1 MFDKYSKRNTKS
13 MSNKRNCLKHLFL
26 ISLIALIFASCSP
39 SAYKPNETASV
50 RVEAMSLTTASIV
63 PGTPKPT
70 KYTLELKPSDGE
82 SIKPEPSTTG
92 IFSIPDV
99 PVGTYTV
106 IIIAYDGEK
115 EILKGEASLTVK
127 PNSENKATVIMNYIL
142 NGSGILSVT
151 IDWTGLTANNQ
162 VYTAIHDYKTLGFRA
177 VYAEGEKK
185 GHPINGVEDSGNED
199 FISWVPS
206 ENLTSGTFEYRV
218 EGLEPTS
225 GTAIV
230 FQIYTKI
237 NGNIQ
242 LIAETFPTVM
252 QIYDGL
258 VSKPDQN
265 EGQNFKLDANH
276 IISYLENVTVSKD
289 DVKPNADSP
298 STAIDITWKNPTSL
312 DADNLPF
319 YVLVTAIDNDNSSP
333 TIQVKSDPYEA
344 AGGEGSVTIS
354 GLTENHTYNIKFQV
368 IGKEG
373 YSNNTQLLT
382 GVQPKIVVEKI
393 EFVNQLNDSYTMGN
407 SITIEGKV
415 SPDNASNK
423 DYKITITDGSEV
435 NKEIAVTASTTSE
448 QRTFKFE
455 TSGNYRITLTA
466 DDNGKDVSKEIK
478 VKLATPTNLQYV
490 EEPNESGITIS
501 WKPVESAEGYKVIRV
516 IDGVDSSTE
525 IDAQTAV
532 TYTDK
537 DVDSGHTYAY
547 KVYAYRT
554 DNTLNSLPTDATTS
568 INVSIADITI
578 VMPES
583 LSEIGNVLSK
593 LKGESITIGSG
604 EQIELAIKNNIAK
617 DAYYE
622 WILNEDFDNPIKEG
636 NFDTASSLIISEE
649 NDLKKNASDGNTTN
663 SLVLR
668 VTVNGKKETATG
680 YFQVI
685 NNNSAGSLTGIKTP
699 ESLENNTVYYGEPIL
714 LEAVFANSSAEKP
727 DVTWSSS
734 NPNVMSV
741 DKTGLVT
748 TYQKGEPVEITVTV
762 NDTQETKSITLTPY
776 VKAKSIS
783 FTCNEYNILIL
794 TKPSDYEIGDSR
806 YYMKGVH
813 AFDSGASFNY
823 GSLDIG
829 KPGDNIDVSGD
840 IEISYDEDIISI
852 DELGNVT
859 PVKSGTATITARI
872 YNNFEKTEFLT
883 DSIIVYVYDFEISIN
898 NTLINSSSSWQY
910 EFDNYDANKITLKI
924 NNTPEEIDFIKSN
937 ADFEWCFEA
946 ESGNNK
952 SGLSGGSLM
961 QIVKDDKNPLIGY
974 FTRQWLVRRTPHI
987 TVLISANSKHIGT
1000 VGFVAN

>member
-162 VYTAIHDYKTLGFRA
+162 VYTAIHDYKVLGFRA

-185 GHPINGVEDSGNED
+185 GHPINGIEDSENED

-237 NGNIQ
+237 NGVNQ

-265 EGQNFKLDANH
+265 EEQNFKLDANH
-276 IISYLENVTVSKD
+276 IISYLENISEPKAAI
-289 DVKPNADSP
+289 NADNP

-312 DADNLPF
+312 ETDNLPF
-319 YVLVTAIDNDNSSP
+319 YVLVTAIDKDTPSS
-333 TIQVKSDPYEA
+333 TFSAKSESYKA
-344 AGGEGSVTIS
+344 AGGEGSVTIK
-354 GLTENHTYNIKFQV
+354 GLAENHTYNIKFQV

-382 GVQPKIVVEKI
+382 GIQPKVVVEKI
-393 EFVNQLNDSYTMGN
+393 EFVNPFNERYTMGE
-407 SITIEGKV
+407 SIKIEGKV

-423 DYKITITDGSEV
+423 DYTITITDGA
-435 NKEIAVTASTTSE
+435 EINTEIKVDASTPE
-448 QRTFKFE
+448 ENRTFEFE
-455 TSGNYRITLTA
+455 TSGNYKITLTS
-466 DDNGKDVSKEIK
+466 DDNNSKTVSQDVK
-478 VKLATPTNLQYV
+478 VKLAAPANLKYQG
-490 EEPNESGITIS
+490 EPNESGITIT
-501 WKPVESAEGYKVIRV
+501 WDPVESAEGYKIVRV
-516 IDGVDSSTE
+516 INGADSNT
-525 IDAQTAV
+525 IDNHTAT
-532 TYTDK
+532 TYKDTDVK
-537 DVDSGHTYAY
+537 SGYTYAY

-554 DNTLNSLPTDATTS
+554 DDTLNSLPTEATETV
-568 INVSIADITI
+568 NVSNADITI
-578 VMPES
+578 EFPEGT
-583 LSEIGNVLSK
+583 LDLTGIFEGLQDK
-593 LKGESITIGSG
+593 TIRLGT
-604 EQIELAIKNNIAK
+604 EDKIELKIAK
-617 DAYYE
+617 DFATGTTYE
-622 WILNEDFDNPIKEG
+622 WILNG
-636 NFDTASSLIISEE
+636 NFGKPILKGNFNDASFLTIDDDTEGLKKYPDNAS
-649 NDLKKNASDGNTTN
+649 NDLT
-663 SLVLR
+663 LR
-668 VTVNGKKETATG
+668 VKDSSGKDLGSITG
-680 YFQVI
+680 TFTVI
-685 NNNSAGSLTGIKTP
+685 NNNSAGKLMEIKTP
-699 ESLENNTVYYGEPIL
+699 ANLTNNTVYYGEPIQ
-714 LEAVFANSSAEKP
+714 LEAVFANENAAKP
-727 DVTWSSS
+727 AVTWTSSKS
-734 NPNVMSV
+734 DVMSV
-741 DKTGLVT
+741 DETGIVT
-748 TYQKGEPVEITVTV
+748 THQKGEPVEITVTV

-776 VKAKSIS
+776 VKATEIS
-783 FTCNEYNILIL
+783 FGVPEVKYLI
-794 TKPSDYEIGDSR
+794 K
-806 YYMKGVH
+806 
-813 AFDSGASFNY
+813 A
-823 GSLDIG
+823 
-829 KPGDNIDVSGD
+829 
-840 IEISYDEDIISI
+840 
-852 DELGNVT
+852 
-859 PVKSGTATITARI
+859 KSGVEITNDDYLWEPFDMGLTITAANGIDTSSEPEITYDNSIVSIDNSGIVTPLSCGSTTITVSIDDIEKSFVIHLHDFDI
-872 YNNFEKTEFLT
+872 YTSGNPTPITGQSITQEGKLIDGNKYELSIDSNNIQQDDVSLLEDLTFTWCFGESDDVSRGDTEGT
-883 DSIIVYVYDFEISIN
+883 S
-898 NTLINSSSSWQY
+898 
-910 EFDNYDANKITLKI
+910 LKI
-924 NNTPEEIDFIKSN
+924 
-937 ADFEWCFEA
+937 
-946 ESGNNK
+946 SG
-952 SGLSGGSLM
+952 SGLSGT
-961 QIVKDDKNPLIGY
+961 LI
-974 FTRQWLVRRTPHI
+974 RHWNAEEPNV
-987 TVLISANSKHIGT
+987 TVLISDGDSEIGKIWYT
-1000 VGFVAN
+1000 TKATKL

>member
-1 MFDKYSKRNTKS
+1 
-13 MSNKRNCLKHLFL
+13 
-26 ISLIALIFASCSP
+26 
-39 SAYKPNETASV
+39 
-50 RVEAMSLTTASIV
+50 MSLTTASIV

-162 VYTAIHDYKTLGFRA
+162 VYTAIHDYKVLGFRA

-185 GHPINGVEDSGNED
+185 GHPINGIEDSENED

-237 NGNIQ
+237 NGVNQ

-276 IISYLENVTVSKD
+276 IISYLENISNPDYSINEKD
-289 DVKPNADSP
+289 P
-298 STAIDITWKNPTSL
+298 STSVDITWKNPTSL

-382 GVQPKIVVEKI
+382 GIQPKIVVEKI
-393 EFVNQLNDSYTMGN
+393 EFVNPFNDSYTMGET
-407 SITIEGKV
+407 ITIEGKV

-423 DYKITITDGSEV
+423 DYKITITDGNEV
-435 NKEIAVTASTTSE
+435 NKEIDVTASTPSE
-448 QRTFKFE
+448 ERTFKFE
-455 TSGNYRITLTA
+455 TSGNYTITLTS
-466 DDNGKDVSKEIK
+466 DDNNSKTESKSLK

-490 EEPNESGITIS
+490 GEPNELGITIS
-501 WKPVESAEGYKVIRV
+501 WNAVVSADGYKVIRV
-516 IDGVDSSTE
+516 IDGTDSPTE
-525 IDAQTAV
+525 IDVQAAV
-532 TYTDK
+532 TYLDTK
-537 DVDSGHTYAY
+537 VDSGHKYAY

-554 DNTLNSLPTDATTS
+554 TDNTLNSLPTEATATV
-568 INVSIADITI
+568 NVSNADITI
-578 VMPES
+578 IMPES
-583 LSEIGNVLSK
+583 LSEIGNVLSE
-593 LKGESITIGSG
+593 LEGENITIGKG
-604 EQIELAIKNNIAK
+604 EQIKLVIKNDIAK

-636 NFDTASSLIISEE
+636 NFKDASTLIISEE
-649 NDLKKNASDGNTTN
+649 YDLKKNASDGNTTN

-699 ESLENNTVYYGEPIL
+699 ESLENNTVYYGEPIQ

-734 NPNVMSV
+734 NPDVMSV
-741 DKTGLVT
+741 DENTGFVT
-748 TYQKGEPVEITVTV
+748 TQQKGEPVTITVTV
-762 NDTQETKSITLTPY
+762 DDTKETKSITLNPY
-776 VKAKSIS
+776 VKAKSLEINNDIS
-783 FTCNEYNILIL
+783 STIYFIAEKTGVEIKDSKYSQFNLGLSVIGENDKEPSATPDINFDKDLITLDEEGNII
-794 TKPSDYEIGDSR
+794 S
-806 YYMKGVH
+806 
-813 AFDSGASFNY
+813 NN
-823 GSLDIG
+823 
-829 KPGDNIDVSGD
+829 KPGSTDVT
-840 IEISYDEDIISI
+840 ISI
-852 DELGNVT
+852 DELT
-859 PVKSGTATITARI
+859 KSFTIVILDFDIIEGEEKITGTEHKMEGA
-872 YNNFEKTEFLT
+872 EWGGT
-883 DSIIVYVYDFEISIN
+883 DYTLSLSIA
-898 NTLINSSSSWQY
+898 
-910 EFDNYDANKITLKI
+910 NYDANNLGFSAKWCFNGDVDSTSDDGLKGSTK
-924 NNTPEEIDFIKSN
+924 NEIDSN
-937 ADFEWCFEA
+937 
-946 ESGNNK
+946 N
-952 SGLSGGSLM
+952 LSA
-961 QIVKDDKNPLIGY
+961 V
-974 FTRQWLVRRTPHI
+974 FTRHASKTLNKYAKDI
-987 TVLISANSKHIGT
+987 TVTCLVYENDNNSHIATISFKAIG
-1000 VGFVAN
+1000 AKYW

>member
-26 ISLIALIFASCSP
+26 FSLIILIFASCSP

-70 KYTLELKPSDGE
+70 KYTLELKPADGE

-92 IFSIPDV
+92 SFSVPDV

-162 VYTAIHDYKTLGFRA
+162 VYTAIHDYKVLGFRA

-185 GHPINGVEDSGNED
+185 GHPINGIEDSENED

-237 NGNIQ
+237 NGVNQ

-276 IISYLENVTVSKD
+276 IISYLENISNPDYSINEKD
-289 DVKPNADSP
+289 P
-298 STAIDITWKNPTSL
+298 STSVDITWKNPTSL

-382 GVQPKIVVEKI
+382 GIQPKIVVEKI
-393 EFVNQLNDSYTMGN
+393 EFVNPFNDSYTMGET
-407 SITIEGKV
+407 ITIEGKV

-423 DYKITITDGSEV
+423 DYKITITDGNEV
-435 NKEIAVTASTTSE
+435 NKEIDVTASTPSE
-448 QRTFKFE
+448 ERTFKFE
-455 TSGNYRITLTA
+455 TSGNYTITLTS
-466 DDNGKDVSKEIK
+466 DDNNSKTESKSLK

-490 EEPNESGITIS
+490 GEPNELGITIS
-501 WKPVESAEGYKVIRV
+501 WNAVVSADGYKVIRV
-516 IDGVDSSTE
+516 IDGTDSPTE
-525 IDAQTAV
+525 IDVQAAV
-532 TYTDK
+532 TYLDTK
-537 DVDSGHTYAY
+537 VDSGHKYAY

-554 DNTLNSLPTDATTS
+554 TDNTLNSLPTEATATV
-568 INVSIADITI
+568 NVSNADITI
-578 VMPES
+578 IMPES
-583 LSEIGNVLSK
+583 LSEIGNVLSE
-593 LKGESITIGSG
+593 LEGENITIGKG
-604 EQIELAIKNNIAK
+604 EQIKLVIKNDIAK

-636 NFDTASSLIISEE
+636 NFKDASTLIISEE
-649 NDLKKNASDGNTTN
+649 YDLKKNASDGNTTN

-699 ESLENNTVYYGEPIL
+699 ESLENNTVYYGEPIQ

-734 NPNVMSV
+734 NPDVMSV
-741 DKTGLVT
+741 DENTGFVT
-748 TYQKGEPVEITVTV
+748 TQQKGEPVTITVTV
-762 NDTQETKSITLTPY
+762 DDTKETKSITLNPY
-776 VKAKSIS
+776 VKAKSLEINNDIS
-783 FTCNEYNILIL
+783 STIYFIAEKTGVEIKDSKYSQFNLGLSVIGENDKEPSATPDINFDKDLI
-794 TKPSDYEIGDSR
+794 T
-806 YYMKGVH
+806 
-813 AFDSGASFNY
+813 
-823 GSLDIG
+823 LDEEG
-829 KPGDNIDVSGD
+829 N
-840 IEISYDEDIISI
+840 IIS
-852 DELGNVT
+852 N
-859 PVKSGTATITARI
+859 
-872 YNNFEKTEFLT
+872 
-883 DSIIVYVYDFEISIN
+883 
-898 NTLINSSSSWQY
+898 
-910 EFDNYDANKITLKI
+910 NKI
-924 NNTPEEIDFIKSN
+924 
-937 ADFEWCFEA
+937 
-946 ESGNNK
+946 
-952 SGLSGGSLM
+952 
-961 QIVKDDKNPLIGY
+961 
-974 FTRQWLVRRTPHI
+974 
-987 TVLISANSKHIGT
+987 
-1000 VGFVAN
+1000 

>member
-26 ISLIALIFASCSP
+26 ISLIAMLFASCSP
-39 SAYKPNETASV
+39 SAPKPNETASV
-50 RVEAMSLTTASIV
+50 RIEVLSLSTASIV
-63 PGTPKPT
+63 PGTPNPT
-70 KYTLELKPSDGE
+70 KYILELIPPEGNGE
-82 SIKPEPSTTG
+82 SIKSESESGT
-92 IFSIPDV
+92 FSISEV
-99 PVGTYTV
+99 PIGTYTV
-106 IIIAYDGEK
+106 KITAYDGK
-115 EILKGEASLTVK
+115 NAILEGETSLTVK
-127 PNSENKATVIMNYIL
+127 PNSENKATVILNYL
-142 NGSGILSVT
+142 LTGSGVLSVT
-151 IDWTGLTANNQ
+151 INWTGLTANNQ
-162 VYTAIHDYKTLGFRA
+162 VYTAIHDYKALGFRA
-177 VYAEGEKK
+177 VYAEGSNKDK
-185 GHPINGVEDSGNED
+185 SINGINDPENEKYI
-199 FISWVPS
+199 FWVDTDK
-206 ENLTSGTFEYRV
+206 LTSGSYEYRI

-237 NGNIQ
+237 NESNQ

-298 STAIDITWKNPTSL
+298 STAIDITWTNPTSL
-312 DADNLPF
+312 DADNMPF
-319 YVLVTAIDNDNSSP
+319 YVLVTAIDNADPSKIFSEE
-333 TIQVKSDPYEA
+333 SDSYNE
-344 AGGEGSVTIS
+344 AGGKGSVTIT
-354 GLTENHTYNIKFQV
+354 GLTENHIYNIKFQV

-393 EFVNQLNDSYTMGN
+393 EFVNLFKDSYTMGG

-554 DNTLNSLPTDATTS
+554 DNTLNSLPTEATSTV
-568 INVSIADITI
+568 NVSNADIIIKFPEGTLNLTGIFEGLQDKTI
-578 VMPES
+578 RLGTED
-583 LSEIGNVLSK
+583 K
-593 LKGESITIGSG
+593 
-604 EQIELAIKNNIAK
+604 IELTIAK
-617 DAYYE
+617 DFAPGTTYE
-622 WILNEDFDNPIKEG
+622 WILNSNFENPILKG
-636 NFDTASSLIISEE
+636 NFNDASSITIDENTKGLKKYPDNAP
-649 NDLKKNASDGNTTN
+649 NDLT
-663 SLVLR
+663 LR
-668 VTVNGKKETATG
+668 VKDSSGKELGSITG
-680 YFQVI
+680 TFTVI
-685 NNNSAGSLTGIKTP
+685 NNNSAGKLMEIKAPGNLT
-699 ESLENNTVYYGEPIL
+699 NNTVYYEEPIQ
-714 LEAVFANSSAEKP
+714 LEAIFANENAVKP
-727 DVTWSSS
+727 ALTWSSK
-734 NPNVMSV
+734 NPEVMSV

-748 TYQKGEPVEITVTV
+748 THQKGEPVEITVTV

-776 VKAKSIS
+776 VKATKIS
-783 FTCNEYNILIL
+783 FADNLPTLLIKSKVGVTVNNEHYNYSMHTSIDMGL
-794 TKPSDYEIGDSR
+794 SVIGENN
-806 YYMKGVH
+806 KEATAEPIINV
-813 AFDSGASFNY
+813 N
-823 GSLDIG
+823 
-829 KPGDNIDVSGD
+829 GDNILTTENG
-840 IEISYDEDIISI
+840 IIT
-852 DELGNVT
+852 LNGNT
-859 PVKSGTATITARI
+859 GTATITATVENEAEPVSI
-872 YNNFEKTEFLT
+872 
-883 DSIIVYVYDFEISIN
+883 SIIVLDFDIVEGG
-898 NTLINSSSSWQY
+898 
-910 EFDNYDANKITLKI
+910 EKITGTQHSMYGEILKGKEYTLTLAL
-924 NNTPEEIDFIKSN
+924 TPNKYDSAEAFANLGFTTS
-937 ADFEWCFEA
+937 WCLNLETG
-946 ESGNNK
+946 ETSTGT
-952 SGLSGGSLM
+952 GGS
-961 QIVKDDKNPLIGY
+961 
-974 FTRQWLVRRTPHI
+974 TRNMLE
-987 TVLISANSKHIGT
+987 SANNFSAKFYRNASAYDTDVFSRIYKANQHIAT
-1000 VGFVAN
+1000 VSFRAIDA

>member
-26 ISLIALIFASCSP
+26 ISLIILIFSSCSP
-39 SAYKPNETASV
+39 SAYKPSETASV

-63 PGTPKPT
+63 PGTPNPSKYILELIPPEGNGEPT
-70 KYTLELKPSDGE
+70 KAE
-82 SIKPEPSTTG
+82 SESGT
-92 IFSIPDV
+92 FSVSEV
-99 PVGTYTV
+99 PIGTYTV
-106 IIIAYDGEK
+106 KITAYEGENA
-115 EILKGEASLTVK
+115 ILEGETSLTVK
-127 PNSENKATVIMNYIL
+127 PNSENKATVILNYL
-142 NGSGILSVT
+142 LTGSGILSVT
-151 IDWTGLTANNQ
+151 IDWIGLTANNQ
-162 VYTAIHDYKTLGFRA
+162 VYTAIHDYKALGFRA
-177 VYAEGEKK
+177 VYAEGDQK
-185 GHPINGVEDSGNED
+185 GHSINGIEDPVKENY
-199 FISWVPS
+199 ISWVPS
-206 ENLTSGTFEYRV
+206 EKLSSGTFEYRV
-218 EGLEPTS
+218 EGLDPTS

-237 NGNIQ
+237 NGNNQ

-276 IISYLENVTVSKD
+276 IISYLENVTVSMD
-289 DVKPNADSP
+289 GVKPNLDNP
-298 STAIDITWKNPTSL
+298 STAIDITWTNPTSL
-312 DADNLPF
+312 DADNMPF
-319 YVLVTAIDNDNSSP
+319 YVLVTAIDNADPSKKFSE
-333 TIQVKSDPYEA
+333 KSNPYEA
-344 AGGEGSVTIS
+344 AGGEGFVTIS

-407 SITIEGKV
+407 SITVEGKV

-435 NKEIAVTASTTSE
+435 NKEIAVTASTTPE

-490 EEPNESGITIS
+490 GEPDESGITIR

-516 IDGVDSSTE
+516 IDDTDSPTE
-525 IDAQTAV
+525 IDVQTAV
-532 TYTDK
+532 TYLDTK
-537 DVDSGHTYAY
+537 VDSGHTYAY

-554 DNTLNSLPTDATTS
+554 DNTLNSLPTEATTTV
-568 INVSIADITI
+568 NVSDANITI
-578 VMPES
+578 IMPES
-583 LSEIGNVLSK
+583 LSEIGNVLSE
-593 LKGESITIGSG
+593 LKGESITIGN
-604 EQIELAIKNNIAK
+604 EDQIKLVIKNNIAE

-636 NFDTASSLIISEE
+636 NFKDASTLIISEE
-649 NDLKKNASDGNTTN
+649 YDLKKNASDGNTTN

-699 ESLENNTVYYGEPIL
+699 ESLENNTVYYGEPIQ

-741 DKTGLVT
+741 DETGLVT
-748 TYQKGEPVEITVTV
+748 THLKGEPVDITVTV
-762 NDTQETKSITLTPY
+762 NDTQEYETITLTPY
-776 VKAKSIS
+776 VRAKSLEIDEAINSIMYFIAEKSGVTIKDSKYSQFNLGIS
-783 FTCNEYNILIL
+783 VVGENDKEPSATPKIDFNNDLVTVDEQGNIISKNKAGS
-794 TKPSDYEIGDSR
+794 TEIT
-806 YYMKGVH
+806 
-813 AFDSGASFNY
+813 
-823 GSLDIG
+823 
-829 KPGDNIDVSGD
+829 
-840 IEISYDEDIISI
+840 ISI
-852 DELGNVT
+852 DELT
-859 PVKSGTATITARI
+859 KSFTI
-872 YNNFEKTEFLT
+872 
-883 DSIIVYVYDFEISIN
+883 IILDFDIIEDG
-898 NTLINSSSSWQY
+898 
-910 EFDNYDANKITLKI
+910 EKITGTEHKMVGSEWGGTDYNLSLSIANYEASSLGISGKWCF
-924 NNTPEEIDFIKSN
+924 NENVDSTSEGLRGSTANEIKSN
-937 ADFEWCFEA
+937 NLTAILTRHA
-946 ESGNNK
+946 SK
-952 SGLSGGSLM
+952 TIK
-961 QIVKDDKNPLIGY
+961 QYAKD
-974 FTRQWLVRRTPHI
+974 I
-987 TVLISANSKHIGT
+987 TVTCLVYNNNSHIATISFTAIG
-1000 VGFVAN
+1000 AKYW